1 MLWQLGAAV
10 CARADSHLRPVLVW
24 QRVVLNF
31 VLWLL
36 RLLRLLRPVIAVV
49 AFDRS

>member
-36 RLLRLLRPVIAVV
+36 RLLRPVIAVV